1 MTGLSDITNEFGSIR
16 IALDETNKNREAA
29 VPKTPTRAGNY
40 PSSSYAPVSP
50 YSDND
55 NDESLNPCDSPCLL
69 PKLNNHR
76 GGDDVVDTTKII
88 SHAPSSPSS
97 HDTTS
102 KQKSNKQAIVSE
114 HKKAELAGRFLE
126 EPLLKDNP
134 NRFVLFP
141 IEDNEVSFVTFC

>member
-16 IALDETNKNREAA
+16 IDLDETNKNREAA
-29 VPKTPTRAGNY
+29 LPKTPTRNY

-55 NDESLNPCDSPCLL
+55 NDDSLNPSDSPCLL
-69 PKLNNHR
+69 PKLSNR
-76 GGDDVVDTTKII
+76 GGDNDVGTKII
-88 SHAPSSPSS
+88 SHAPSSPTS

-141 IEDNEVSFVTFC
+141 IEDNEVS

>member
-16 IALDETNKNREAA
+16 IDLDETNKNREAA
-29 VPKTPTRAGNY
+29 APKTPTRAGNY

-55 NDESLNPCDSPCLL
+55 NDDSLNPSDSPCLL

-76 GGDDVVDTTKII
+76 GGDDVDTTKII

-97 HDTTS
+97 RDTTS
-102 KQKSNKQAIVSE
+102 KQSNKQAIVSK